1 MMRRSFKATALSA
14 HPPPPHSTPKAC
26 SRIRPCFRVQARCLL
41 YTVFF
46 PRVRARLHSAQ
57 DSWTHYSELWNVCTH
72 VPSDFIPGYE
82 HVCTRFLNPQFR
94 TMNVYTL
101 SLGFHLRKWPWST
114 GMNTFF
120 ISVGSRKKTL
130 FCGERE
136 IPLKWPWSTPPST
149 P

>member
-41 YTVFF
+41 YTVFS

-82 HVCTRFLNPQFR
+82 HVCTRFLNPLFR
-94 TMNVYTL
+94 TMNVYTHFPSDFTFGNDL
-101 SLGFHLRKWPWST
+101 DQRVWIPSLFRWVPEKKKLVLRWT
-114 GMNTFF
+114 GNTAEM
-120 ISVGSRKKTL
+120 TL
-130 FCGERE
+130 
-136 IPLKWPWSTPPST
+136 INAS
-149 P
+149 